1 MSPVLELPEGRR
13 ELAVARMDALRRSA
27 ERVPPGTFRRAAGAA
42 LVRAGMRLGSQECA
56 RPFRSDAP
64 AGASPRA
71 ATALRT
77 RVSQA

>member
-42 LVRAGMRLGSQECA
+42 LVRAGMRLGSQDCA
-56 RPFRSDAP
+56 RPRSDAP